1 KRSLGEEVVPGQMLD
16 SGCRGK
22 SCVGRMSMRCLLLL
36 VVHRLRLH
44 LHLRHLLRHLL
55 RHHQKNHL
63 MTHQLRIN
71 LLKSPSLTTY
81 RQFRHRRTRKRRT
94 RKRHMR
100 KHHLRYRL
108 RHRRRNCL

>member
-1 KRSLGEEVVPGQMLD
+1 KRSLGEEVVSGQMLD

-22 SCVGRMSMRCLLLL
+22 SYVGRMRMRCLLLL

-44 LHLRHLLRHLL
+44 LHLRHLLRDH
-55 RHHQKNHL
+55 RKNHL

-71 LLKSPSLTTY
+71 LLKSRSLTTY

-94 RKRHMR
+94 RK
-100 KHHLRYRL
+100 HLLKYRL
-108 RHRRRNCL
+108 RQRRRNCL